1 MPSKRT
7 SLALSL
13 TGTPWMLRCGSY
25 LWTWDYHGKRNKSTV
40 LWKRLRIDIW
50 GAIGVCLYP
59 TVCPRC
65 AVLCCLLH
73 SSSSQDHPYIL
84 AFSLIML
91 HTDAFNK
98 SNKRKMTKADYIKN
112 TQLAGIFPE
121 VLEVRERPVSQ
132 FPR

>member
-50 GAIGVCLYP
+50 GAIGVLFISDGMSSLCRVMLFAPLLIVTRSSLYS
-59 TVCPRC
+59 C
-65 AVLCCLLH
+65 
-73 SSSSQDHPYIL
+73 
-84 AFSLIML
+84 F
-91 HTDAFNK
+91 
-98 SNKRKMTKADYIKN
+98 
-112 TQLAGIFPE
+112 
-121 VLEVRERPVSQ
+121 
-132 FPR
+132 